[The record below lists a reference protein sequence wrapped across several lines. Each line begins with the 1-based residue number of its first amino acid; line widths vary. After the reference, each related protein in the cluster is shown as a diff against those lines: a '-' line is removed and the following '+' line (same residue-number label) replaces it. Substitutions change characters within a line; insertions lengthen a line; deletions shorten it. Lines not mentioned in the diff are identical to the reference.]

1 MTATRKVLQRF
12 LNKHDLEGTSTPH
25 QGGEDLSTPTH
36 DVMVGHRPSS
46 TFTHA
51 DYHTGSIHSSRSLS
65 SGLLRHDSS
74 RPSFYL
80 SLNSAREPPSH
91 QSLTSEHDGPGKA
104 HEDPTPA
111 TSTPVTSTP
120 GLGDSGLEDMGEV
133 EFSTLLEMQQR
144 RRQELAQENA
154 TGAASAVS
162 ASTAST
168 ASTASLG
175 LEGGKGEEGAMAP
188 PGSLPRKNL
197 RGRSGQR
204 RHTLASSA
212 ADQATTPDSSLAAS
226 TQPSGEPT
234 AQPPIPPQPT
244 QPPPPP
250 PSSSQPSGEPS
261 GEPSSQPSG
270 EASSKPTQPSDEAS
284 SQPSAQPSEQ
294 PASQPS
300 LEIRSEKRSESMDRE
315 SKAVETQPP
324 EPRGDAPP
332 PAVTASSRVFS
343 FDDSLEK
350 AEKVP
355 AFSANQINR
364 L

>member
-36 DVMVGHRPSS
+36 DVMVSHRPSS

-91 QSLTSEHDGPGKA
+91 QSLTSDHDGLGKA
-104 HEDPTPA
+104 HEDP
-111 TSTPVTSTP
+111 TPVTSTP
-120 GLGDSGLEDMGEV
+120 GLGDSGLEDMGDV
-133 EFSTLLEMQQR
+133 EFSTLLELQQQR
-144 RRQELAQENA
+144 RLELAQEKAANA
-154 TGAASAVS
+154 GN
-162 ASTAST
+162 

-175 LEGGKGEEGAMAP
+175 LEGGKGEEGAMAA
-188 PGSLPRKNL
+188 PRKNL

-204 RHTLASSA
+204 RHTLASST
-212 ADQATTPDSSLAAS
+212 ADPIATPESSFAAS
-226 TQPSGEPT
+226 PPPSGEPS

-250 PSSSQPSGEPS
+250 PSSKPSSEPSGEPS
-261 GEPSSQPSG
+261 GESSNKPSCEPSG
-270 EASSKPTQPSDEAS
+270 EPSSSQPTQPSDEPS
-284 SQPSAQPSEQ
+284 SQPSSQPSVE

-300 LEIRSEKRSESMDRE
+300 MEIRSAKRTESMDRE
-315 SKAVETQPP
+315 FKAVETQPP

>member
-36 DVMVGHRPSS
+36 DVMVSHRPSS

-80 SLNSAREPPSH
+80 SLNSSREPPSH
-91 QSLTSEHDGPGKA
+91 QSLTSDHDGLGKA
-104 HEDPTPA
+104 HEDP
-111 TSTPVTSTP
+111 TPVTSTP
-120 GLGDSGLEDMGEV
+120 GLGDSGLEDMGDV
-133 EFSTLLEMQQR
+133 EFSTLLELQQQR
-144 RRQELAQENA
+144 RLELAQEKAANA
-154 TGAASAVS
+154 GN
-162 ASTAST
+162 

-175 LEGGKGEEGAMAP
+175 LEGGKGEEGAMAA
-188 PGSLPRKNL
+188 PRKNL

-204 RHTLASSA
+204 RHTLASST
-212 ADQATTPDSSLAAS
+212 ADPIATPESSFAAS

-250 PSSSQPSGEPS
+250 PSSKPSGEPS
-261 GEPSSQPSG
+261 GEPSSKPSCEPSSSQPSH
-270 EASSKPTQPSDEAS
+270 EPSDEPSS
-284 SQPSAQPSEQ
+284 SQPSAQPSVE

-300 LEIRSEKRSESMDRE
+300 MEIRSAKRTESMDRE

>member
-36 DVMVGHRPSS
+36 DVMVSHRPSS

-91 QSLTSEHDGPGKA
+91 QSLTSDHDGLGKA
-104 HEDPTPA
+104 HEDP
-111 TSTPVTSTP
+111 TPVTSTP
-120 GLGDSGLEDMGEV
+120 GLGDSGLEDMGDV
-133 EFSTLLEMQQR
+133 EFSTLLELQQQR
-144 RRQELAQENA
+144 RLELAQEKAANA
-154 TGAASAVS
+154 GN
-162 ASTAST
+162 AST

-175 LEGGKGEEGAMAP
+175 LEGGKGEEGAMAA
-188 PGSLPRKNL
+188 PRKNL

-204 RHTLASSA
+204 RHTLASST
-212 ADQATTPDSSLAAS
+212 ADPIATPESSFAAS
-226 TQPSGEPT
+226 TQPSGEPS

-250 PSSSQPSGEPS
+250 PSSKPSGEPS
-261 GEPSSQPSG
+261 GEPSDEPSSSQ
-270 EASSKPTQPSDEAS
+270 PTQPSDEPS
-284 SQPSAQPSEQ
+284 SQPSAQPSVE

-300 LEIRSEKRSESMDRE
+300 MEIRSAKRTESMDRE